1 MNDRA
6 QMAALR
12 CHQRKAFLQIEA
24 HLVAKNGERT
34 GAGAVVFGD
43 ALVEH
48 FFHQFKILFHD
59 SSGKL
64 LLWTTTIRP
73 NHHNG
78 TRDNHR
84 DGEDLPHA
92 DVLYPFT
99 GKLRIRLAE
108 ELDDDTK
115 RAVANQEQTGDS
127 PIGRG
132 LRI

>member
-1 MNDRA
+1 M
-6 QMAALR
+6 
-12 CHQRKAFLQIEA
+12 
-24 HLVAKNGERT
+24 
-34 GAGAVVFGD
+34 
-43 ALVEH
+43 
-48 FFHQFKILFHD
+48 
-59 SSGKL
+59 
-64 LLWTTTIRP
+64 LWTTTIRP